1 MVFPSQELALEQF
14 PKADSIMQKYG
25 VLPKCLWH
33 GTTVTCNVQVLS
45 LMILVW
51 LISFFQ
57 TGFHCV
63 AWLCR
68 TPQTRQAHPEI
79 HLPASASREWSARLK
94 GVPSQLLNFLDF

>member
-14 PKADSIMQKYG
+14 PKADSIMQKYR

-33 GTTVTCNVQVLS
+33 GTTVTFNVQVLS

-51 LISFFQ
+51 LVSFFQ

-63 AWLCR
+63 AWLCWNSTDQAG
-68 TPQTRQAHPEI
+68 TPRDPSACLC
-79 HLPASASREWSARLK
+79 LP
-94 GVPSQLLNFLDF
+94 GVER